1 MLPEEVT
8 FIISDIL
15 SDNQARAIAF
25 GTNSVLNIPGKI
37 VSVKTGT
44 TNDYRDN
51 WTIGYTP
58 NFLVTTWVGNNDNS
72 PMGAVV
78 SGVTGASPIWHEI
91 MEFLLEGKKTS
102 PWAPPKNAV
111 RLNVCRHS
119 GLFPAE
125 GASCDTRSDYFIRNK
140 FPKSRD
146 PGKQNVYVD
155 KTTQDIPKDPKQT
168 DNLELKE
175 HYVITDD
182 TGDKYCIDCPHPELS
197 PSPTPNP

>member
-1 MLPEEVT
+1 VLPEEVT

-140 FPKSRD
+140 FPKRRD